1 MLIQC
6 SPDNR
11 IGIVMENGARK
22 ITINSPFGIT
32 NKQPKKISEFIGDF
46 FFVRLSSLGD
56 NFMGRIEKL
65 MVSNNIIFIHDDVT
79 DSMFLY
85 DMEGNLITRIKG
97 KGKGP
102 NEYAKIVDFTVDWDR
117 NRIVILDNITRKI
130 ILYDFNGHVI
140 GNKKLHLFSDR
151 ITYLGNDKYAF
162 YNDYNSAATDNYLLR
177 ITDLSQKGVLSFFP
191 WSDEKYLRHK
201 VSKWQYVWDSN
212 NTEMNLVPFYDN
224 NLYGVTKDSVYAR
237 YFFDF
242 GRHNLPEDMV
252 LESFRVEPNYVH
264 TIQPIYE
271 TDSILA
277 FGYTISGRRQ
287 LVFYNKNNGN
297 QLFARETS
305 WLNEPTV
312 TRMFYANDIL
322 ACYDN
327 YFVAWETPV
336 SVSDFVKYYPD
347 EFGKNERQM
356 LMDDPKYKE
365 LANVQ
370 VNDNPILVFYKLKS
384 F

>member
-1 MLIQC
+1 
-6 SPDNR
+6 
-11 IGIVMENGARK
+11 MENGARK